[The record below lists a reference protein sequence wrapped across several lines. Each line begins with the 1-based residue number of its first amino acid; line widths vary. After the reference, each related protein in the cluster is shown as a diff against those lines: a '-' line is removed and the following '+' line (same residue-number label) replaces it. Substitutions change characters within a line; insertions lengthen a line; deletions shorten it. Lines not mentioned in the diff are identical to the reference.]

1 MATFDQIKE
10 MHKLTQTLARMD
22 LPNENEWDADD
33 AITRTLEDATKLYDL
48 IEEARSILKQ
58 GKPKRQPKPKPEPQP
73 DSSVPLGWD
82 SVES

>member
-10 MHKLTQTLARMD
+10 MHKLTQTLARCD
-22 LPNENEWDADD
+22 LPDEWNGHDGY
-33 AITRTLEDATKLYDL
+33 TRTTQEDAKTFYEL

-58 GKPKRQPKPKPEPQP
+58 GKPKRQRKPEPQP